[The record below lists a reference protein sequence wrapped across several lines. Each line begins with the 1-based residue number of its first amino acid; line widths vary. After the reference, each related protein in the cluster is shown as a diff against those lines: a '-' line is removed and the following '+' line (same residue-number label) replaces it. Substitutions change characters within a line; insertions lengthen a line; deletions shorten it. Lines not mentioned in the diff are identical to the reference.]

1 MVPIKCQ
8 STKKKKISANKMQPL
23 LNAGPNKWWALFI
36 NQETGT
42 NNHVWYHK
50 TTPTWQTK
58 LEKEHYTFSCC
69 HSWAYLGE
77 VLQVQNPTP
86 MNLLLLKK
94 PKL

>member
-42 NNHVWYHK
+42 NNHV
-50 TTPTWQTK
+50 
-58 LEKEHYTFSCC
+58 
-69 HSWAYLGE
+69 
-77 VLQVQNPTP
+77 
-86 MNLLLLKK
+86 
-94 PKL
+94 